1 MFIDNYDAVVFDMD
15 GVIFDS
21 ERACLK
27 VWKYLAGEKGLD
39 NIDEVFRKCIGT
51 TTVMTTQIIRDA
63 YGDSF
68 DVDAYMKES
77 SKTFHSWYD
86 GGKLPMLPG
95 VRELLEFLKSTRVK
109 IGLASSTR
117 EQSVRRELTEAGLID
132 YFDYITCG
140 DMLKVSK
147 PEPDIYLLACK
158 NLQTAP
164 EKSIAIEDSYNG
176 IRSAYRA
183 GMVPIMVP
191 DMVQADEEMNKISHA
206 VIKSLIE
213 VKKYFES

>member
-1 MFIDNYDAVVFDMD
+1 MFIDNYDAVIFDMD

-39 NIDEVFRKCIGT
+39 NIEEVFRKCIGT
-51 TTVMTTQIIRDA
+51 TTVMTSQIIRDA
-63 YGDSF
+63 YGASF

-86 GGKLPMLPG
+86 DGRLPMLPG
-95 VRELLEFLKSTRVK
+95 VKELLDFLKTTNVK

-117 EQSVRRELTEAGLID
+117 EQSVRRELTDAGLIG
-132 YFDYITCG
+132 YFDNLTCG

-147 PEPDIYLLACK
+147 PAPDIYLMACD
-158 NLQTAP
+158 NLHVLP
-164 EKSIAIEDSYNG
+164 ERAIAIEDSYNG
-176 IRSAYRA
+176 IRSAARA

-191 DMVQADEEMNKISHA
+191 DMVPADEEMRTLSF
-206 VIKSLIE
+206 VILNNLIE
-213 VKKYFES
+213 VKKYFQN